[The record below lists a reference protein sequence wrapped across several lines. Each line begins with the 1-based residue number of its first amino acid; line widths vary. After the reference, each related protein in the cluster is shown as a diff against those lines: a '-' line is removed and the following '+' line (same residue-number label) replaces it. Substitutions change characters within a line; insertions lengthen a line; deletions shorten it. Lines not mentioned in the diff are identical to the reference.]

1 VLRKQ
6 TFLWIALA
14 MLLASCSSTYRVVQI
29 PERNADMF
37 PRAQRQ
43 GDVTVAIDEIRS
55 AARAQRYFGANLIR
69 AGILPVNVVVS
80 NNGKQRVSVKPAD
93 ILLHR
98 GQQVIDP
105 LPLQTV
111 VRISKDE
118 RWFMRKSTEE
128 RVENF
133 FGEVAF
139 KETVL
144 MPNETYQGVMF
155 FSNPKPRKKRD
166 RFFSISSLFAE
177 SGPRIR
183 VAVTGLDDQQRMHFG
198 PFSLTAPPTEMS
210 WAHSS
215 YLDRW

>member
-1 VLRKQ
+1 MSRTH
-6 TFLWIALA
+6 TFLCILLAL
-14 MLLASCSSTYRVVQI
+14 MLASCSSTYRVVQI
-29 PERNADMF
+29 PERNADIY
-37 PRAQRQ
+37 PRAQTQ
-43 GDVTVAIDEIRS
+43 GSVTVAIDEIRNS
-55 AARAQRYFGANLIR
+55 ARAQRYFGTNLIR

-80 NNGKQRVSVKPAD
+80 NNGKQRLSVKPSD

-111 VRISKDE
+111 VSVAKDQH
-118 RWFMRKSTEE
+118 WFMRKRTEE
-128 RVENF
+128 NVENF
-133 FGEVAF
+133 FANVAF

-166 RFFSISSLFAE
+166 RYFSVWSLFAE

-183 VAVTGLDDQQRMHFG
+183 VAVTALDDQQRMHFG
-198 PFSLTAPPTEMS
+198 PFALSAPPSGMS
-210 WAHSS
+210 WASAWE
-215 YLDRW
+215 RW